1 MDDRELRKIT
11 RCMLDIT
18 RCLDTMREGQF
29 QKYGL
34 TRGQHS
40 FLTRI
45 HENPGINQENLS
57 FLLKVDRSTTA
68 KALKKLIEKGYVQ
81 KVHPQ
86 NNKRS
91 WILFITDEGAI
102 LNEKMEAA
110 VNVPLQQLYQGLSDR
125 EIARLYKAMQ
135 LMDSNIVPAYL
146 DYKNSSS
153 SDQE

>member
-1 MDDRELRKIT
+1 MDDRELRQIT

-18 RCLDTMREGQF
+18 RCLDTIREGQF

-135 LMDSNIVPAYL
+135 LMDSNIVQAYL

>member
-1 MDDRELRKIT
+1 MDDRELRQIT

-18 RCLDTMREGQF
+18 RCLDTIREGQF

-86 NNKRS
+86 NNKRD
-91 WILFITDEGAI
+91 WILFVTDEGAI

-135 LMDSNIVPAYL
+135 LMDSNIVQAYL

>member
-1 MDDRELRKIT
+1 MDDRELREIT

-86 NNKRS
+86 NNKRD
-91 WILFITDEGAI
+91 WILFVTDEGAI

-146 DYKNSSS
+146 DYKNSFS